1 MTELLFNQDA
11 YLQNC
16 EAVIT
21 NISDNTIQL
30 NRTVFYAESGGQPGD
45 LGKITVGDRV
55 LNVIDTQKGSDPKE
69 ILHIVE
75 GEVDDSLVGKEVEA
89 QIDWELRHAHMKM
102 HTSCHILCSL
112 VDALITGASVG
123 NQKSRVD
130 FDVDPSLLNKEE
142 MNQKI
147 EKIINN
153 DYPIFVK
160 QIAGDEFKN
169 NMHLSR
175 GASVSPPVIDNRIQV
190 VQIGEDGNIIDQ
202 QFCGGT
208 HCKSTKEIGALEI
221 GKIENKG
228 KRFRRINLKFK

>member
-45 LGKITVGDRV
+45 LGEITVGDRV
-55 LNVIDTQKGSDPKE
+55 LKVIDTQKGSDPKE

-75 GEVDDSLVGKEVEA
+75 GELDRGLVGKECEA
-89 QIDWELRHAHMKM
+89 KIEWQLRKNHMRM

-112 VDALITGASVG
+112 IDAFITGASVG
-123 NQKSRVD
+123 SMKSRVD
-130 FDVDPSLLNKEE
+130 FDIDPSLLDKEV

-147 EKIINN
+147 DEIIKDN
-153 DYPIFVK
+153 YPVFTK
-160 QIAGDEFKN
+160 QITGDEFKEN
-169 NMHLSR
+169 PQLAKAAAV
-175 GASVSPPVIDNRIQV
+175 GPPVIDNKVQV
-190 VQIGEDGNIIDQ
+190 VQIGDDKILDLQ
-202 QFCGGT
+202 ACGGT
-208 HCKSTKEIGALEI
+208 HVKNTGEIVGLEI

-228 KRFRRINLKFK
+228 KRNRRVNIRFK